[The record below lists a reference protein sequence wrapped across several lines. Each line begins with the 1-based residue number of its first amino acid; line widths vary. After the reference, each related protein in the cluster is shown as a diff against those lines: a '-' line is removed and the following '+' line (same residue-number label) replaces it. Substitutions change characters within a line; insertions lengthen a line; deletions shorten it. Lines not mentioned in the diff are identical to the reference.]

1 MQKLTI
7 NGFLGI
13 KKSEIILDGLTVL
26 IGQQASGKSIIAR
39 LFYFFDSY
47 LYDFE
52 NVALIKREHKK
63 TYDKNKKQTFSQV
76 FPPYS
81 WENDSFNIRFERDDF
96 CITISS
102 KEDSKNIEIETSE
115 SVTRHYNNLKKQLI
129 EIGKV
134 AKKSLGDDALK
145 LPSSVLI
152 RHFNLIK
159 NDLDIKDVENVLF
172 VPAARSFYAAI
183 REEIFSILSIDEKI
197 DQIIMQFGEF
207 YEAAKRRIPENQTE
221 IFNKVLKG
229 RYIRNDGNDWI
240 ETDRGR
246 IEVSKASSGQQESLP
261 LLIALSIF
269 PKEGRTLII
278 EEPEAHLF
286 PDAQVSVIDF
296 IVRQSKM
303 KKTDILITT
312 HSPYILSA
320 LNNCII
326 RDLLDSKN
334 PLSISID
341 KVKAYSLQR
350 GVSRSIIDK
359 DNNIVSAEYIDS
371 ISDSI
376 TNDYIQMLDKLNEN

>member
-7 NGFLGI
+7 TGFLGI
-13 KKSEIILDGLTVL
+13 KKAEVILDGLTVL

-63 TYDKNKKQTFSQV
+63 TYDKNKKSTFSQV

-81 WENDSFNIRFERDDF
+81 WEKDKFQIVFERDDL

-102 KEDSKNIEIETSE
+102 KEDSKNLEIETSE
-115 SVTRHYNNLKKQLI
+115 SVTKHYNNLKKQLT
-129 EIGKV
+129 EISKV

-145 LPSSVLI
+145 LPSSLLM
-152 RHFNLIK
+152 RHFRSIR

-207 YEAAKRRIPENQTE
+207 YEAAKRRIPENQSD
-221 IFNKVLKG
+221 IFNKILKG
-229 RYIRNDGNDWI
+229 KYVRTDGNDWI
-240 ETDRGR
+240 ETERGR

-261 LLIALSIF
+261 LLIALTVF
-269 PKEGRTLII
+269 PKTGRTLII

-286 PDAQVSVIDF
+286 PDAQVSILDF
-296 IVRQSKM
+296 IVRQSKS

-312 HSPYILSA
+312 HSPYLLSS
-320 LNNCII
+320 LNNCIL
-326 RDLLDSKN
+326 RNSLDEKN
-334 PLSISID
+334 PLSINID

-350 GVSRSIIDK
+350 GFSKSIVDK
-359 DNNIVSAEYIDS
+359 ETNLISAEYIDS
-371 ISDSI
+371 ISEHI
-376 TNDYIQMLDKLNEN
+376 TNDFISMLEKL